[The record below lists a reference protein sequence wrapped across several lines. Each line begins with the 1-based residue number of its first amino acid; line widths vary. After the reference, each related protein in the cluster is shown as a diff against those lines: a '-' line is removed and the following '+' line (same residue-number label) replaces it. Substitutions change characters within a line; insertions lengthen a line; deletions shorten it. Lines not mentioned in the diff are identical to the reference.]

1 MLSIRRNSK
10 EKRQFKQ
17 LRADQIAANPN
28 QPRKHFDPQ
37 AIQELADSIRLFGI
51 LNPLT
56 VRETEQGYE
65 LIAGERRLRASQL
78 VGLEQVPCY
87 VLSATEEDSSLMA
100 MVENLQRQN
109 LDFYEE
115 ALGIAKLMEQHHLT
129 QQQAAQKLGKTQS
142 AIANK
147 LRLLRLPADVIGVLR
162 QNRLSERHAR
172 ALLRL
177 DDPALQM
184 KAAQAAAQAGFTVV
198 QMERYVEQLLEKAA
212 YSPPKVR
219 PKTLRDV
226 RLFLNTLN
234 RAVDL
239 MRQAGVG
246 ANMKRSFEGDEM
258 IVTIRIPAGES
269 AQASRVSQ

>member
-87 VLSATEEDSSLMA
+87 VLSATEEDSSL
-100 MVENLQRQN
+100 L
-109 LDFYEE
+109 
-115 ALGIAKLMEQHHLT
+115 
-129 QQQAAQKLGKTQS
+129 
-142 AIANK
+142 
-147 LRLLRLPADVIGVLR
+147 
-162 QNRLSERHAR
+162 
-172 ALLRL
+172 
-177 DDPALQM
+177 
-184 KAAQAAAQAGFTVV
+184 
-198 QMERYVEQLLEKAA
+198 
-212 YSPPKVR
+212 
-219 PKTLRDV
+219 
-226 RLFLNTLN
+226 
-234 RAVDL
+234 
-239 MRQAGVG
+239 
-246 ANMKRSFEGDEM
+246 
-258 IVTIRIPAGES
+258 
-269 AQASRVSQ
+269 

>member
-1 MLSIRRNSK
+1 
-10 EKRQFKQ
+10 
-17 LRADQIAANPN
+17 
-28 QPRKHFDPQ
+28 
-37 AIQELADSIRLFGI
+37 
-51 LNPLT
+51 
-56 VRETEQGYE
+56 
-65 LIAGERRLRASQL
+65 
-78 VGLEQVPCY
+78 
-87 VLSATEEDSSLMA
+87 DSSLMA

-198 QMERYVEQLLEKAA
+198 Q
-212 YSPPKVR
+212 
-219 PKTLRDV
+219 
-226 RLFLNTLN
+226 
-234 RAVDL
+234 
-239 MRQAGVG
+239 
-246 ANMKRSFEGDEM
+246 
-258 IVTIRIPAGES
+258 
-269 AQASRVSQ
+269 

>member
-1 MLSIRRNSK
+1 M
-10 EKRQFKQ
+10 
-17 LRADQIAANPN
+17 
-28 QPRKHFDPQ
+28 
-37 AIQELADSIRLFGI
+37 
-51 LNPLT
+51 T

-78 VGLEQVPCY
+78 AGLEHVPCY

-162 QNRLSERHAR
+162 QNRLYR
-172 ALLRL
+172 
-177 DDPALQM
+177 
-184 KAAQAAAQAGFTVV
+184 
-198 QMERYVEQLLEKAA
+198 
-212 YSPPKVR
+212 
-219 PKTLRDV
+219 
-226 RLFLNTLN
+226 
-234 RAVDL
+234 
-239 MRQAGVG
+239 
-246 ANMKRSFEGDEM
+246 
-258 IVTIRIPAGES
+258 
-269 AQASRVSQ
+269 